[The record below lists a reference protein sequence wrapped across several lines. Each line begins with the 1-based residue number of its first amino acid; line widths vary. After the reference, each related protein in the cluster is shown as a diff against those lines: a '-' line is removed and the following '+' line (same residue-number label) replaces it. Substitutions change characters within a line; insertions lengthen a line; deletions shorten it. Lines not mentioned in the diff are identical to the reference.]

1 MNLKVD
7 INGIKL
13 EIQNGDLN
21 RVEKTLLALFAH
33 VEGGSFCE
41 TYNATESEERPV
53 KSFRNHVPTVE
64 GVKIFGD
71 DKLYQCAY
79 SCSCGNQGRRY
90 IKEDANTTT
99 CHKCNSV
106 MNVVPSTDDAAHD
119 DEFNYFIA
127 Y

>member
-41 TYNATESEERPV
+41 TYNATHSEERPV
-53 KSFRNHVPTVE
+53 GSHRNYVETVD
-64 GVKIFGD
+64 GVKELNGT
-71 DKLYQCAY
+71 KLYQCAY
-79 SCSCGNQGRRY
+79 RCSCGNSGKRFV
-90 IKEDANTTT
+90 KEDATTTT
-99 CHKCNSV
+99 CHKCNSELS
-106 MNVVPSTDDAAHD
+106 VVPSTDDDAHD
-119 DEFNYFIA
+119 EEFNYFIA